1 MTGFVVLCVIML
13 ITLVTLQIFAN
24 IRSLDG
30 IKSRTVGDG
39 QHGSARWATKSEIR
53 SYYKHIPFTPEKWRE
68 QARRGDPPKLPQG
81 WVVGAKFRLIGP
93 PMAQIETD
101 DIHIYQE
108 AAAGWYKTTGWLAPN
123 LEYALAAGLSTFCM
137 DTKGDLARLYGN
149 IAANDYHA
157 NVVVLDL
164 RNPLRSHGDNLLHL
178 VNKYMDMYH
187 AEHILAYRAK
197 AERYAKVLSKT
208 IISPTK
214 TTDYG
219 GNTYFYEAA
228 EGLLAAVI
236 LIISE
241 YALPQERHIISVAHL
256 VQELMSGD
264 GNKVNQFAG
273 LLSLLPPDNKARLFA
288 GAAVAAQGETV
299 GSILSTALSR
309 LTDFLDSEMEQLLCF
324 DSAVDAEDFCTR
336 QTAVFLILPE
346 ENPTTHFIASLMV
359 EQLYREILTIADERG
374 GKLANRVLFLLDE
387 FGTIPPISSASMMF
401 SAGRSRGLGI
411 AASCQSRHQ
420 LIDRYGQHGA
430 ATILKNCQITLAG
443 GFAALDDSADEISK
457 ALGSRTVQAGSV
469 GRGKQNTEN
478 LQMTGRPLMSPDEL
492 RQLPKGSYVRL
503 QAGHRPS
510 IFHTRYYTEWGIHF
524 PEGSEFRLPDSKP
537 RKVSYASREAVMMAI
552 LEGSRVTDAA
562 MLPRWT
568 RPELK
573 QNPTPKEDVPLE
585 TAKPEKPGKTLLR
598 FD

>member
-1 MTGFVVLCVIML
+1 MTPVIVACL
-13 ITLVTLQIFAN
+13 IILVALIVLQIFAN
-24 IRSLDG
+24 FFSLDR

-39 QHGSARWATKSEIR
+39 QHGSARWAKKREIG
-53 SYYKHIPFTPEKWRE
+53 SYYKHISFEPQKWRE
-68 QARRGDPPKLPQG
+68 CARNGTPPELPQG
-81 WVVGAKFRLIGP
+81 WVVGAKFRIFRP
-93 PMAQIETD
+93 PLAQIETD
-101 DIHIYQE
+101 DVHIYQE
-108 AAAGWYKTTGWLAPN
+108 AAAGWYKTTGWLIPN
-123 LEYALAAGLSTFCM
+123 FEYAMAAGLSVFCI

-149 IAANDYHA
+149 IASNDYHT

-164 RNPLRSHGDNLLHL
+164 RNPLRSHGNNLLHL

-187 AEHILAYRAK
+187 AEKILAHRAK
-197 AERYAKVLSKT
+197 AERYAKVLAKT
-208 IISPTK
+208 IISPLSK
-214 TTDYG
+214 SQDYG

-241 YALPQERHIISVAHL
+241 YSHPQERHILSVAHL

-264 GNKVNQFAG
+264 GNKVNHFKG
-273 LLSLLPPDNKARLFA
+273 LLDMLPPDNKAKLFA
-288 GAAVAAQGETV
+288 GAAVAAQGVTV

-324 DSAVDAEDFCTR
+324 DSALDAEDFCRR

-359 EQLYREILTIADERG
+359 EQLYREILTIADDMG
-374 GKLANRVLFLLDE
+374 GRLEDRVLFLLDE
-387 FGTIPPISSASMMF
+387 FGTIPPISSAAMMF
-401 SAGRSRGLGI
+401 SAGRSRRLGI

-420 LIDRYGQHGA
+420 LMERYGQHGA

-443 GFAALDDSADEISK
+443 GFAALDDSAEEISK

-469 GRGKQNTEN
+469 GRGKQATEN

-503 QAGHRPS
+503 QAGRRPS
-510 IFHTRYYTEWGIHF
+510 IFQTRYYTEWGIHF
-524 PEGSEFRLPDSKP
+524 PEGSEFRLPDTKP
-537 RKVSYASREAVMMAI
+537 RKVAYADRTAIMLAI
-552 LEGSRVTDAA
+552 LEGSRVDNNAIT
-562 MLPRWT
+562 PRT
-568 RPELK
+568 QKQQPIQERP
-573 QNPTPKEDVPLE
+573 T
-585 TAKPEKPGKTLLR
+585 TLLR

>member
-1 MTGFVVLCVIML
+1 MTPFVAVCIVVLAA
-13 ITLVTLQIFAN
+13 LVALQLFDN
-24 IRSLDG
+24 FHSLDR

-39 QHGSARWATKSEIR
+39 QHGSARWATKGEIWA
-53 SYYKHIPFTPEKWRE
+53 YYRHIPFEPRKWRM
-68 QARRGDPPKLPQG
+68 QARNGTPPELPQG
-81 WVVGAKFRLIGP
+81 WIVGAKFRLFRP
-93 PMAQIETD
+93 PLAQIETD

-108 AAAGWYKTTGWLAPN
+108 AAAGWYKTTGWLIPN
-123 LEYALAAGLSTFCM
+123 FEYAMAAGLSVFCM

-149 IAANDYHA
+149 IAARDYHA

-187 AEHILAYRAK
+187 TDHILAHRAK
-197 AERYAKVLSKT
+197 AERYAKVLAKT

-214 TTDYG
+214 SQDYG
-219 GNTYFYEAA
+219 SNTYFYEAA

-273 LLSLLPPDNKARLFA
+273 LLDMLPADNKAKLFA

-324 DSAVDAEDFCTR
+324 DSAVDAEDFCRR

-359 EQLYREILTIADERG
+359 EQLYREILTIADDMG
-374 GKLANRVLFLLDE
+374 GKLGSRVLFLLDE
-387 FGTIPPISSASMMF
+387 FGTIPPITSAAMMF

-420 LIDRYGQHGA
+420 LIERYGQHGA

-443 GFAALDDSADEISK
+443 GFAALDDSTDEISK

-469 GRGKQNTEN
+469 GHGRQAHSTEN

-510 IFHTRYYTEWGIHF
+510 IFRTRYYSDWGIRF
-524 PEGSEFRLPDSKP
+524 PAETEFRLPDTKP
-537 RKVSYASREAVMMAI
+537 RQVGYACRQEIMLAI
-552 LEGSRVTDAA
+552 LEGSRVTSPASI
-562 MLPRWT
+562 PRQ
-568 RPELK
+568 PKPKPK
-573 QNPTPKEDVPLE
+573 Q
-585 TAKPEKPGKTLLR
+585 EKPAFLR

>member
-1 MTGFVVLCVIML
+1 MTPFVAVCIVVLAA
-13 ITLVTLQIFAN
+13 LVALQLFDN
-24 IRSLDG
+24 FHSLDR

-39 QHGSARWATKSEIR
+39 QHGSARWATKGEIWA
-53 SYYKHIPFTPEKWRE
+53 YYRHIPFEPRKWRM
-68 QARRGDPPKLPQG
+68 QARNGTPPELPQG
-81 WVVGAKFRLIGP
+81 WIVGAKFRLFRP
-93 PMAQIETD
+93 PLAQIETD

-108 AAAGWYKTTGWLAPN
+108 AAAGWYKTTGWLIPN
-123 LEYALAAGLSTFCM
+123 FEYAMAAGLSVFCM

-149 IAANDYHA
+149 IAARDYHA

-164 RNPLRSHGDNLLHL
+164 RNPLRSHGNNLLHL

-187 AEHILAYRAK
+187 TDHILAHRAK
-197 AERYAKVLSKT
+197 AERYAKVLAKT

-214 TTDYG
+214 SQDYG
-219 GNTYFYEAA
+219 SNTYFYEAA

-273 LLSLLPPDNKARLFA
+273 LLDMLPADNKAKLFA

-324 DSAVDAEDFCTR
+324 DSAVDAEDFCRR

-359 EQLYREILTIADERG
+359 EQLYREILTIADDMG
-374 GKLANRVLFLLDE
+374 GKLGSRVLFLLDE
-387 FGTIPPISSASMMF
+387 FGTIPPITSAAMMF

-420 LIDRYGQHGA
+420 LIERYGQHGA

-443 GFAALDDSADEISK
+443 GFAALDDSTDEISK

-469 GRGKQNTEN
+469 GHGRQAHSTEN

-510 IFHTRYYTEWGIHF
+510 IFRTRYYSDWGIRF
-524 PEGSEFRLPDSKP
+524 PAETEFRLPDTKP
-537 RKVSYASREAVMMAI
+537 RQGGYACRQEIMLAI
-552 LEGSRVTDAA
+552 LEGSRVTSPASI
-562 MLPRWT
+562 PRQ
-568 RPELK
+568 PKPKPK
-573 QNPTPKEDVPLE
+573 Q
-585 TAKPEKPGKTLLR
+585 EKPAFLR

>member
-1 MTGFVVLCVIML
+1 MLPLIIICLVVLVAL
-13 ITLVTLQIFAN
+13 IAIQLFAN
-24 IRSLDG
+24 FHSLDS

-39 QHGSARWATKSEIR
+39 QHGSARWATKGEIN
-53 SYYKHIPFTPEKWRE
+53 SYYKHISFEPEKWRK
-68 QARRGDPPKLPQG
+68 QARNGTPPELPQG
-81 WVVGAKFRLIGP
+81 WVVGAKFRLFRP
-93 PMAQIETD
+93 PLAQIETD
-101 DIHIYQE
+101 DVHIYQE
-108 AAAGWYKTTGWLAPN
+108 AAAGWYKTTGWLTPN
-123 LEYALAAGLSTFCM
+123 FEYAMAAGLSVFCM

-149 IAANDYHA
+149 IASNDYHA

-178 VNKYMDMYH
+178 VNKYMDLYH
-187 AEHILAYRAK
+187 AKKILAHRAK
-197 AERYAKVLSKT
+197 AERYAKVLAKT

-214 TTDYG
+214 SQDYG

-241 YALPQERHIISVAHL
+241 YAHPQERHIISVAHL

-264 GNKVNQFAG
+264 GNKVNHFKG
-273 LLSLLPPDNKARLFA
+273 LLDMLPPDNKAKLFA

-324 DSAVDAEDFCTR
+324 DSALDAEDFCR
-336 QTAVFLILPE
+336 HQTAVFLILPE

-359 EQLYREILTIADERG
+359 EQLYREILTIADDMG
-374 GKLANRVLFLLDE
+374 GRLEKRVLFLLDE
-387 FGTIPPISSASMMF
+387 FGTIPPISSAAMMF
-401 SAGRSRGLGI
+401 SAGRSRQLGI

-420 LIDRYGQHGA
+420 LMDRYGQHGA

-443 GFAALDDSADEISK
+443 GFAALDDSAEEISK
-457 ALGSRTVQAGSV
+457 ALGARTVQAGSV
-469 GRGKQNTEN
+469 GFGKQSTEN

-503 QAGHRPS
+503 QAGRRPS
-510 IFHTRYYTEWGIHF
+510 IFQTRYYTEWGIHF
-524 PEGSEFRLPDSKP
+524 PEGSEFRLSDSKP
-537 RKVSYASREAVMMAI
+537 QNVAYADRSAIMLAI
-552 LEGSRVTDAA
+552 LEGSRVTSFTAIPKTQ
-562 MLPRWT
+562 PRQPKQD
-568 RPELK
+568 RP
-573 QNPTPKEDVPLE
+573 TSS
-585 TAKPEKPGKTLLR
+585 LR
-598 FD
+598 VD